1 MGGDAGI
8 LMTGRLVRPMALS
21 LKRARV
27 CLDCD
32 CLTDELTCPW
42 CDREDTV
49 PLAGW
54 FRPLDDGKVDASR
67 HGKTAAPAAGQWILI
82 VQHHQRDL
90 YRVLRQ
96 TLAGTGV
103 EVLYERRVGQR
114 RRTAAGPAAEERRR
128 TDRRRPRPSAAVYQE
143 SAAAGKPESPPRPS
157 IDRESVRI
165 VRPRRRQP
173 TAI

>member
-1 MGGDAGI
+1 M
-8 LMTGRLVRPMALS
+8 RPMPLS
-21 LKRARV
+21 LTRARV

-32 CLTDELTCPW
+32 CLTELSTCPW
-42 CDREDTV
+42 CDRDNTV

-54 FRPLDDGKVDASR
+54 FRPIDDGKVDASR
-67 HGKTAAPAAGQWILI
+67 HGRTAASAARQWILI

-96 TLAGTGV
+96 ALAGTGV
-103 EVLYERRVGQR
+103 EVLYERRIGQR
-114 RRTAAGPAAEERRR
+114 RRTAAGPAAEEQRR

-143 SAAAGKPESPPRPS
+143 SAAAAKPESPSHPS
-157 IDRESVRI
+157 VDRETVRV

-173 TAI
+173 API